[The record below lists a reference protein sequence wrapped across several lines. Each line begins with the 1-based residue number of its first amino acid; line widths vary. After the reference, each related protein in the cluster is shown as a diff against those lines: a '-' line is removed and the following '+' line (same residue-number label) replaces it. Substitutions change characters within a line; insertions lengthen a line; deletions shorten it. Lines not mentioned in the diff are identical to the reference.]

1 MPPDGLTDALTEDA
15 RAPSPLAPPLP
26 QRQGE
31 RLLWGKLYGAA
42 SALAIAEAARKAR
55 APLLCV
61 VADMPAAVQLSEA
74 LRFFLDE
81 HDISANN
88 ALANAGTGANAGKP
102 SAERARGQAV
112 PVLSFPDWETLPYD
126 VFSPLPELVSE
137 RLLTLHR
144 LPQLK
149 RGVLVVP
156 VATLMQRLPPPDFV
170 DGQSLV
176 LAAGDRLDLDRTRER
191 LTRAGYQ
198 YVSQVITHGEFAVRG
213 ALLDIFPMG
222 SREPLRIDLFDDE
235 VESIRTFD
243 PDSQR
248 SIAKLEQVRLLP
260 AREYP
265 FTEEAIAGFRQRWRA
280 SIDADPKASLIYR
293 EVSEGR
299 APGGLEYYLPLF
311 FEQTATLF
319 DYLPTGALLFEPEGA
334 REAAEARFEDIG
346 TRYEQRRHDIERP
359 LLPPQRLYLSPD
371 ELAGQLN
378 ALPGVRWQSAEWAE
392 RRKGFAQVHNF
403 ATGRPPALAIQAR
416 AADPAAALKAFVQDA
431 AERRILFVAE
441 STGRREMLID
451 NLRGFGI
458 QPTAVDDWR
467 DFLSGTA
474 SLAVTVAP
482 LEEPLLLPG
491 MPPASAEQD
500 SKQDPDLGPQQPALV
515 LLTETQLYGER
526 VRQERRR
533 KRRERDGEAVVRNL
547 TELVA
552 GAPVVHEEHGVG
564 RFLGLQTIAVG
575 GTAAEFLALEY
586 AKGDKLY
593 VPVSSLHLISRY
605 TGAEPEH
612 APLHRLGSDQWERAK
627 RKAAEKVRD
636 VAAELLDIYARR
648 AARQGV
654 SFPTPGPEYDAFA
667 TAFAFEETPDQQR
680 AIEAILTDMADPKP
694 MDRVVCGDVGFG
706 KTEVAMRAAFVA
718 VNAGKQVALLVP
730 TTLLAQQ
737 HFQNLSDR
745 FADWP
750 IKVESLSRFK
760 STKEVKTIMDG
771 LAAGTIDI
779 VVGTHKLLQPSVK
792 FKNLGLAIIDEE
804 HRFGVRHK
812 EQLKSLR
819 AEVDVL
825 TLTATP
831 IPRTLN
837 MAMAGM
843 RDLSIIAT
851 PPVERHPIKTF
862 VSTWNDALI
871 REACQ
876 REINRGG
883 QVYFLHNEVETIENM
898 AQKLEALVPEARVE
912 VAHGQMREKELERV
926 MRDFYHRRF
935 NLLVCT
941 TIIESGIDVPSANTI
956 VIHRADKLGLA
967 QLHQLRGRVGRS
979 HHRAYAYLITPP
991 PKSMTA
997 DAKKRLE
1004 AIESLE
1010 DLGAGF
1016 TLATH
1021 DLEIRGAGE
1030 LLGEEQSG
1038 QIHEIGFTLYM
1049 DLLERAV
1056 EALKSGKTPELDRPL
1071 DHGAE
1076 IDLGLPA
1083 LLPDDYLPDV
1093 HTRLVTYKR
1102 IASAAD
1108 RAELKDLQVEMI
1120 DRFGLL
1126 PEPTKTLFA
1135 VTELK
1140 LKVQPYGIKKIE
1152 AGPKGGRIVFGEQ
1165 PNIDHMKL
1173 IQLVQSRPK
1182 DFKLDQA
1189 AGALRFTMEMT
1200 DPAKRVDQVSTVVAR
1215 LTG

>member
-1 MPPDGLTDALTEDA
+1 MPLNASSPQMPA
-15 RAPSPLAPPLP
+15 APTTAHAAVLEPPLP
-26 QRQGE
+26 QGAAE
-31 RLLWGKLYGAA
+31 RLLWGRLYGAA
-42 SALAIAEAARKAR
+42 AALAIANAACQAGRPILA
-55 APLLCV
+55 AVP
-61 VADMPAAVQLSEA
+61 DMPAAER
-74 LRFFLDE
+74 LREELGFFLR
-81 HDISANN
+81 
-88 ALANAGTGANAGKP
+88 GA
-102 SAERARGQAV
+102 EV
-112 PVLSFPDWETLPYD
+112 PVLTFPDWETLPYD

-144 LPQLK
+144 LPGLS

-156 VATLMQRLPPPDFV
+156 VATLMQRLPPRAFV
-170 DGQSLV
+170 DGHALV
-176 LAAGDRLDLDRTRER
+176 LGVGDRLDLDATRTR
-191 LTRAGYQ
+191 LTRSGYQ
-198 YVSQVITHGEFAVRG
+198 CVSQVIAHGEFAVRG
-213 ALLDIFPMG
+213 ALLDVFPMG
-222 SREPLRIDLFDDE
+222 SQLPLRIDLFDDE

-248 SIAKLEQVRLLP
+248 SIDKLTQVRMLP

-265 FTEEAIAGFRQRWRA
+265 TDEDAIAGFRQRWRA
-280 SIDADPKASLIYR
+280 TIDADPKASIIYR

-299 APGGLEYYLPLF
+299 MPGGIEYYLPLF
-311 FEQTATLF
+311 FDDTATLF
-319 DYLPTGALLFEPEGA
+319 DYLPETTLGFEHADVRDAADDALA
-334 REAAEARFEDIG
+334 RIEE
-346 TRYEQRRHDIERP
+346 RYEQRRHDPERP
-359 LLPPQRLYLSPD
+359 LLAPRALYLGRD
-371 ELAGQLN
+371 DLAARLN
-378 ALPGVRWQSAEWAE
+378 SRAGVCWQSAEVPA
-392 RRKGFAQVHNF
+392 RRKGYAAVHNF
-403 ATGRPPALAIQAR
+403 DSATPPALAIHAR
-416 AADPAAALKAFVQDA
+416 AEQPAAALQAFLEQPG
-431 AERRILFVAE
+431 RRTLFIAE
-441 STGRREMLID
+441 STGRRELLLEALHGFRIQPQQVD
-451 NLRGFGI
+451 GWRGFLDGAMHLGI
-458 QPTAVDDWR
+458 
-467 DFLSGTA
+467 S
-474 SLAVTVAP
+474 VAP
-482 LEEPLLLPG
+482 LEQSLLLPG
-491 MPPASAEQD
+491 TAAAD
-500 SKQDPDLGPQQPALV
+500 GLV
-515 LLTETQLYGER
+515 IITETQLYGER

-533 KRRERDGEAVVRNL
+533 KAKARDGEAVVRNL
-547 TELVA
+547 TELHE

-564 RFLGLQTIAVG
+564 RFLGLRTLAVG
-575 GTAAEFLALEY
+575 GNSAEFLALEY

-605 TGAEPEH
+605 TGAAPEN
-612 APLHRLGSDQWERAK
+612 APLHRLGSDQWDKAK
-627 RKAAEKVRD
+627 RKAAQKAHD

-648 AARQGV
+648 EARQGV
-654 SFPTPGPEYDAFA
+654 AFPDPGAEYAAFADAFE
-667 TAFAFEETPDQQR
+667 FEETPDQQR
-680 AIEAILTDMADPKP
+680 AIEAILTDMAKPKP

-718 VNAGKQVALLVP
+718 VSGGRQVAVLVP

-737 HFQNLSDR
+737 HYQNLADR

-760 STKEVKTIMDG
+760 NPKETKAVIDG
-771 LAAGTIDI
+771 LAAGTVDI
-779 VVGTHKLLQPSVK
+779 VVGTHKLLQGSIK
-792 FKNLGLAIIDEE
+792 FKDLGLAIIDEE

-812 EQLKSLR
+812 EQLKNLR

-837 MAMAGM
+837 MAMSGM

-862 VSTWNDALI
+862 VTPWNDTLI
-871 REACQ
+871 QEACQ
-876 REINRGG
+876 REIGRGG
-883 QVYFLHNEVETIENM
+883 QIYFLHNEVETIENM
-898 AQKLEALVPEARVE
+898 AQKVEALVPSARVE
-912 VAHGQMREKELERV
+912 YAHGQMREKELERV

-935 NLLVCT
+935 NVLVCT
-941 TIIESGIDVPSANTI
+941 TIVESGIDVPSANTI
-956 VIHRADKLGLA
+956 VINRADKLGLA

-991 PKSMTA
+991 AKAMTE

-1056 EALKSGKTPELDRPL
+1056 QALKAGKTPELDRPL

-1083 LLPDDYLPDV
+1083 LLPGDYLPDV

-1102 IASAAD
+1102 IASAASP
-1108 RAELKDLQVEMI
+1108 AELKDLQVEMI

-1126 PEPTKTLFA
+1126 PEPTKHLFA
-1135 VTELK
+1135 ITALK
-1140 LKVQPYGIKKIE
+1140 LKVQPLGIKKLE
-1152 AGPKGGRIVFGEQ
+1152 AGPKGGRILFGEQ

-1173 IQLVQSRPK
+1173 IQLIQSRPK
-1182 DFKLDQA
+1182 DYKLDQA
-1189 AGALRFTMEMT
+1189 AGALRFNMDMS
-1200 DPAKRVDQVSTVVAR
+1200 DPAKRVAQVETVVGR
-1215 LTG
+1215 LAG

>member
-1 MPPDGLTDALTEDA
+1 MPSDAAVDT
-15 RAPSPLAPPLP
+15 PSPLRPPLP
-26 QRQGE
+26 AGAGE
-31 RLLWGKLYGAA
+31 RLLWGRLYGAA
-42 SALAIAEAARKAR
+42 GALAIASAAQQVERPILA
-55 APLLCV
+55 A
-61 VADMPAAVQLSEA
+61 VADMPAAA
-74 LRFFLDE
+74 TLREELAFFLRGSADAHE
-81 HDISANN
+81 DI
-88 ALANAGTGANAGKP
+88 
-102 SAERARGQAV
+102 
-112 PVLSFPDWETLPYD
+112 PVLTFPDWETLPYD

-144 LPQLK
+144 LPGLT

-156 VATLMQRLPPPDFV
+156 VGTLLQRLPPRAFV
-170 DGQSLV
+170 DGHALV
-176 LAAGDRLDLDRTRER
+176 LAVGDRLDLDATRTR
-191 LTRAGYQ
+191 LTRSGYQ
-198 YVSQVITHGEFAVRG
+198 CVSQVIAHGEFAVRG
-213 ALLDIFPMG
+213 ALLDVFPMG
-222 SREPLRIDLFDDE
+222 SQLPLRIDLFDDE

-248 SIAKLEQVRLLP
+248 SLEKLTRVRMLP

-265 FTEEAIAGFRQRWRA
+265 TDEAAISAFRQRWRA
-280 SIDADPKASLIYR
+280 AIDADPKASLIYR

-299 APGGLEYYLPLF
+299 MPGGIEYYLPLF
-311 FEQTATLF
+311 FDQTATLF
-319 DYLPTGALLFEPEGA
+319 DYLPDSTLAFEHA
-334 REAAEARFEDIG
+334 DVRNAADDVLGRIEE
-346 TRYEQRRHDIERP
+346 RYEQRRHDPERP
-359 LLPPQRLYLSPD
+359 LLPPRDLYLSRD
-371 ELAGQLN
+371 DLAARLN
-378 ALPGVRWQSAEWAE
+378 ARAGVVWQSPEVPD
-392 RRKGFAQVHNF
+392 RRKGYGALHNF
-403 ATGRPPALAIQAR
+403 ATATPPPLAIHPR
-416 AADPAAALKAFVQDA
+416 AESPAAALQGFLETPGQ
-431 AERRILFVAE
+431 RTLFIAE
-441 STGRREMLID
+441 STGRREVL
-451 NLRGFGI
+451 LESLHGFRI
-458 QPTAVDDWR
+458 QPQPVDGWQAFADGDTA
-467 DFLSGTA
+467 LGI
-474 SLAVTVAP
+474 TVAP
-482 LEEPLLLPG
+482 LE
-491 MPPASAEQD
+491 
-500 SKQDPDLGPQQPALV
+500 QPLV
-515 LLTETQLYGER
+515 LPDTEASLAVITETQLYGER

-533 KRRERDGEAVVRNL
+533 KQKARDGEAVVRNL
-547 TELVA
+547 TELHE

-564 RFLGLQTIAVG
+564 RFLGLQSLEVG
-575 GTAAEFLALEY
+575 GEKTEFLALEY

-605 TGAEPEH
+605 TGAAPEH
-612 APLHRLGSDQWERAK
+612 APLHRLGSDQWDKIK
-627 RKAAEKVRD
+627 RKAAQKAHD

-654 SFPTPGPEYDAFA
+654 AFPDPGAEYQAFA
-667 TAFAFEETPDQQR
+667 SAFEFEETPDQQR
-680 AIEAILTDMADPKP
+680 AIEAIMADMAKPKP

-718 VNAGKQVALLVP
+718 VSAGKQVAVLVP

-737 HFQNLSDR
+737 HYQNFADR

-750 IKVESLSRFK
+750 IKVESLSRFQNQK
-760 STKEVKTIMDG
+760 ETKAIQDG
-771 LAAGTIDI
+771 IAAGTVDI
-779 VVGTHKLLQPSVK
+779 VVGTHKLLQGNTK
-792 FKNLGLAIIDEE
+792 FKNLGLTIIDEE

-812 EQLKSLR
+812 EQLKNLR

-837 MAMAGM
+837 MAMSGM

-862 VSTWNDALI
+862 VTPWNDGLI
-871 REACQ
+871 QEACQ
-876 REINRGG
+876 REIARGG

-898 AQKLEALVPEARVE
+898 AQKVEALVPSARVE
-912 VAHGQMREKELERV
+912 YAHGQMREKELERV

-935 NLLVCT
+935 NVLVCT
-941 TIIESGIDVPSANTI
+941 TIVESGIDVPSANTI
-956 VIHRADKLGLA
+956 VINRADKLGLA

-991 PKSMTA
+991 AKTMTE

-1056 EALKSGKTPELDRPL
+1056 QALKAGRTPELDRPL

-1102 IASAAD
+1102 IASAETP
-1108 RAELKDLQVEMI
+1108 AELKDLKVEMI

-1126 PEPTKTLFA
+1126 PEPTEHLFA
-1135 VTELK
+1135 ITALK
-1140 LKVQPYGIKKIE
+1140 LKVQPLGIKKLE

-1182 DFKLDQA
+1182 DYKLDQA
-1189 AGALRFTMEMT
+1189 AGALRFNMDMA
-1200 DPAKRVDQVSTVVAR
+1200 DPAKRVAQVETVVGKLAV
-1215 LTG
+1215 